1 MSAGFDLDLEPEVLA
16 RLRAGQRQ
24 ALADVY
30 DRFARPVYGLALRVL
45 ANPDD
50 AADLVQDIFIALPRA
65 SRRFRG
71 DARFGHWLRRVTSN
85 ATIDRLRARRR
96 LAPLEDALDQLQV
109 EASPVDAGDAERLL
123 AALSPTARL
132 VLLLHAVEGY
142 THDEM
147 AELFGQSPSYS
158 KSILSRALD
167 RLRRQLRQD
176 EPGPKNADAPLPKT
190 RQSRS

>member
-1 MSAGFDLDLEPEVLA
+1 MSAGFDLDLDPGVLA

-24 ALADVY
+24 ALGDVY

-45 ANPDD
+45 GNPDD

-71 DARFGHWLRRVTSN
+71 EARFGHWLRRVAGN
-85 ATIDRLRARRR
+85 ATIDRLRSRKR
-96 LAPLEDALDQLQV
+96 LVPLEDALEQLQA
-109 EASPVDAGDAERLL
+109 ESSTVDAGDAERLL

-167 RLRRQLRQD
+167 RLRRQLHPDSSERMHPD
-176 EPGPKNADAPLPKT
+176 STILKT
-190 RQSRS
+190 RQSRP